1 VVANEVDY
9 GIICDVGG
17 KGKGN
22 EDSAFLN
29 IFDLIIAPGSPHS
42 KSFAYKGILAIVCDG
57 VSGSAKGEEG
67 STFAIRCLSS
77 KIMNYFF
84 QDNLDIAQLHLK
96 LNEFIQQT
104 NNELFSRFKI
114 LIEKENKIPK
124 STLVG
129 ILILGQWIWVFN
141 LGDSRAFLVKDGQ
154 ISQVSVDHVGTVA
167 HEITQAFGE
176 PKIVPAIQVY
186 NWAFNDHAATQ
197 KSFQSKYS
205 FLICSD
211 GLTDKV
217 TPPEISTILS
227 DDSEKKSMQEKTEK
241 LYDLTM
247 SRNIN
252 DNVSIIAVDLAGYL
266 KNITPIQIL
275 KLSFD

>member
-1 VVANEVDY
+1 MGSNEMDY

-77 KIMNYFF
+77 KIMTYLY
-84 QDNLDIAQLHLK
+84 QENLDIAQLHIK

-104 NNELFSRFKI
+104 NSELFIRFKA
-114 LIEKENKIPK
+114 LIDKENKIPK

-129 ILILGQWIWVFN
+129 VLIIGQWIWVFN
-141 LGDSRAFLVKDGQ
+141 LGDSRAYLVKDGQ
-154 ISQVSVDHVGTVA
+154 ISQVSVDHIGTVA

-176 PKIVPAIQVY
+176 AKIQPAIQVY
-186 NWAFNDHAATQ
+186 NWAFNDNAATQ
-197 KSFQSKYS
+197 KSFQSNYS

-217 TPPEISTILS
+217 TPPEISAILS
-227 DDSEKKSMQEKTEK
+227 TQSENKTMQEKVEK

-252 DNVSIIAVDLAGYL
+252 DNVSIISVDLAKYI
-266 KNITPIQIL
+266 KNVTPIQIL

>member
-1 VVANEVDY
+1 MGSNEMDY

-77 KIMNYFF
+77 KIMTYLY
-84 QDNLDIAQLHLK
+84 QENLDIAQLHIK

-104 NNELFSRFKI
+104 NSELFIRFKA
-114 LIEKENKIPK
+114 LIDKENKIPK

-129 ILILGQWIWVFN
+129 VLIIGQWIWVFN
-141 LGDSRAFLVKDGQ
+141 LGDSRAYLVKDGQ
-154 ISQVSVDHVGTVA
+154 ISQVSVDHIGTVA

-176 PKIVPAIQVY
+176 ARIQPAIQVY
-186 NWAFNDHAATQ
+186 NWAFNDNAATQ
-197 KSFQSKYS
+197 KSFQSNYS

-217 TPPEISTILS
+217 TPPEISAILS
-227 DDSEKKSMQEKTEK
+227 TQSENKTMQEKVEK

-252 DNVSIIAVDLAGYL
+252 DNVSIISVDLAKYI
-266 KNITPIQIL
+266 KNVTPIQIL